1 MMIGASE
8 LEALLRDERVAAQSF
23 REQIM
28 QQDNES
34 QQHSAAIERLS
45 RKEKALEEKC
55 REQVRISLSR
65 SGSGH
70 LQSLV
75 GTGAAA
81 HQELH

>member
-34 QQHSAAIERLS
+34 QQHSATIERLS
-45 RKEKALEEKC
+45 QKEKALEEKC

-65 SGSGH
+65 SGSDH
-70 LQSLV
+70 LQSVV
-75 GTGAAA
+75 GTGATA